1 MSTSPHLPA
10 ELIDLVLEQICQ
22 HHGQQMATSLRAV
35 ALISRAWV
43 NPTQSLL
50 FRRLSIQ
57 RSQDASDRAK
67 PTGMISV
74 PRLVYIAMRSHL
86 AYKVR
91 NLTIGGQTVFE
102 ERPVK
107 VGGPY
112 QTWPVPDVLPWL
124 PAMFPQVEQ
133 LNIIDDCC
141 TDIHD
146 YLLSHIAPSW
156 SYLTSISISMEGT
169 RKQSHAQL
177 RPPLPKFPLIRELVL
192 RIEDS
197 VAMLQVLRLL
207 ASTPALSSL
216 VALELSSKSIQDQ
229 DTFVLSKCIQSF
241 DIFPNISRAVLK
253 VDFEEKRDFR
263 KFISHGE
270 TSSIEMNSII

>member
-22 HHGQQMATSLRAV
+22 DHEQHITPSLRAV

-43 NPTQSLL
+43 DPAQSLL

-57 RSQDASDRAK
+57 RSQDVSNPANQ
-67 PTGMISV
+67 TGMISV
-74 PRLVYIAMRSHL
+74 PRLVYIAMRPRL

-91 NLTIGGQTVFE
+91 NFTIGGHTVFE

-107 VGGPY
+107 FGVAY
-112 QTWPVPDVLPWL
+112 YTWPVPEILPWL
-124 PAMFPQVEQ
+124 PAIFPQVEE
-133 LNIIDDCC
+133 LSIIDDCG
-141 TDIHD
+141 TEIYD
-146 YLLSHIAPSW
+146 YFLSHIAPSW
-156 SYLTSISISMEGT
+156 SYLTGISISMEST

-192 RIEDS
+192 RVEDS
-197 VAMLQVLRLL
+197 VVMLQILRLL

-216 VALELSSKSIQDQ
+216 VSLEVCSKSIQDQ
-229 DTFVLSKCIQSF
+229 DTFVLSRCIQSF
-241 DIFPNISRAVLK
+241 DLFPNLSRAVLK
-253 VDFEEKRDFR
+253 VDFEEKEDFR
-263 KFISHGE
+263 KCISHGE
-270 TSSIEMNSII
+270 ASSIEMNSIL